1 MFVCQLHHI
10 LDAFLVDGRITN
22 LEFGDIGSRIA
33 LFSLVFRFLVGKQG
47 SQDDNR
53 QDHAHHTERISDG
66 TRQCHVCHPF
76 GVGWIYLQQSLLG
89 SS

>member
-47 SQDDNR
+47 SQMII
-53 QDHAHHTERISDG
+53 AKITPTTPSG
-66 TRQCHVCHPF
+66 
-76 GVGWIYLQQSLLG
+76 
-89 SS
+89 